1 MLRSQERGIGYAIRG
16 DMSLQL
22 HTEIMRRPECAGQL
36 ERDEPDAIHEW
47 ADGPYEPDAGDH
59 RKARLCVRR
68 DLAVRSRRRHGE
80 LFADGSSVKH
90 FAIVT
95 NRQGAGLPLIRWHR
109 QKAGPV
115 EHAHHVL
122 TNDLAAAARP
132 SGNVG
137 ATATWFR
144 LNILTERQPA
154 ERVAAASLPRRF
166 VGGSTETAAG
176 PGVQYGWNGRAA
188 CAPYAAPVH
197 LRGAA
202 DPRGPGP
209 QPTLA
214 RK

>member
-1 MLRSQERGIGYAIRG
+1 
-16 DMSLQL
+16 MSLQR
-22 HTEIMRRPECAGQL
+22 HTEIMRRPECGGQL

-47 ADGPYEPDAGDH
+47 ADGPYVPDDGDH

-144 LNILTERQPA
+144 LNILTANLLSALQRLA
-154 ERVAAASLPRRF
+154 LPGDLWEARPKR
-166 VGGSTETAAG
+166 
-176 PGVQYGWNGRAA
+176 
-188 CAPYAAPVH
+188 
-197 LRGAA
+197 LRGLVFNTVGTVVQHARRTLLRFTSVA
-202 DPRGPGP
+202 
-209 QPTLA
+209 QQTLVALA
-214 RK
+214 RSHILALSPP